1 MIARYHRHRI
11 AAAIFEVTISAQVTI
26 THQRN
31 PFPLPFEAIPP
42 KLRARSPVSNVSGIV
57 GSLLLL
63 YGPYYVTIL
72 WNSSV
77 ASLSYNSNA
86 ATVAPTSKNMQ
97 VPCSIMLVAFVLIHL
112 TVFVNIIIYG
122 LKSKVMRNSL
132 KNYWRKQKTKNE
144 MNNEIQART
153 PSMGSR
159 RPSINTAMNLS
170 RSASHRRLSET
181 YVNLNQLTNG
191 NRPQIKRIASEL
203 CWQPNSKTSPDKLL
217 PHASSDILRLP
228 RNESLESFDIDGGV
242 VSRSFEPNEIR
253 LKMMRSFRD
262 KPLSMKSLS
271 SVSLQPIDTMS
282 GSNVTLSSNVLSRTP
297 ATYIHSKCKEV
308 RRYLQISTKKMFRI
322 DLNDSH
328 KRNEPHSPLRSPQIL
343 ITADSDDSEP
353 NLHSSPTDSVRQKHD
368 SDSSSIRMAFDSRI
382 AHGIDYDEKSN
393 DSSVDNLPIQL
404 KRSRSLD
411 EPDIS
416 KHSSSS
422 CGGGGDGGGGG
433 SGGDDCDEP
442 LLLSWPPACKMY
454 KSVPNVSPY
463 ITPTNPK

>member
-42 KLRARSPVSNVSGIV
+42 KLRARSPVTSVFQMV

-63 YGPYYVTIL
+63 YSPYYVTII

-77 ASLSYNSNA
+77 ASLSYNFNA
-86 ATVAPTSKNMQ
+86 ASKTMQ
-97 VPCSIMLVAFVLIHL
+97 VPCIIMLLAFVLIHL

-122 LKSKVMRNSL
+122 LKSKVLRNSL

-144 MNNEIQART
+144 INNEIQART
-153 PSMGSR
+153 PSTCGSR

-170 RSASHRRLSET
+170 RSASHRRLSDT

-203 CWQPNSKTSPDKLL
+203 SWQPNTSPDALL
-217 PHASSDILRLP
+217 PHASSDTLRIP
-228 RNESLESFDIDGGV
+228 HNGSVESFDVDDGGGG
-242 VSRSFEPNEIR
+242 SSICEPNEIR
-253 LKMMRSFRD
+253 LKMMRSFCD

-271 SVSLQPIDTMS
+271 TSSLQPNNTMIGS
-282 GSNVTLSSNVLSRTP
+282 GSVASSKTLSKLH
-297 ATYIHSKCKEV
+297 ATYFHSRCKEV

-322 DLNDSH
+322 DLNDLH
-328 KRNEPHSPLRSPQIL
+328 KRNEPLSPLRSPQIL
-343 ITADSDDSEP
+343 ITADSDDSDP
-353 NLHSSPTDSVRQKHD
+353 NVHSSPIGERQNNH
-368 SDSSSIRMAFDSRI
+368 DSSSSFMETEFDRKIHSI
-382 AHGIDYDEKSN
+382 NYDEKSD
-393 DSSVDNLPIQL
+393 DSGDDNLPFDRYAMQL

-411 EPDIS
+411 EPDVS
-416 KHSSSS
+416 KCSSSS
-422 CGGGGDGGGGG
+422 YGGGE
-433 SGGDDCDEP
+433 CDEPHEP
-442 LLLSWPPACKMY
+442 LLLSWPPARKMY
-454 KSVPNVSPY
+454 KSVPNVSPFVD
-463 ITPTNPK
+463 NQCDRPKIVL